1 MRISDWSSDVCS
13 SDLIERA
20 RRLLN
25 DRFRMAA
32 QIGNDRIGPFGSNV
46 LGESLW
52 SHAGQRC
59 QIRKPLAKSGIGF
72 PQAFPFLHGGVG
84 KGEMPGI
91 EGKRPTIV
99 ARQRRETLHRGAVD
113 ALIYH
118 LIERKG
124 AALASAINVGESNR
138 RGSEFGGIRTVT
150 VAGSAMAARTIL
162 DEKGLPT
169 GKIGHSGWSERDRIG
184 FEQIR
189 SEEHTSELQS
199 LMRI

>member
-1 MRISDWSSDVCS
+1 
-13 SDLIERA
+13 
-20 RRLLN
+20 
-25 DRFRMAA
+25 
-32 QIGNDRIGPFGSNV
+32 
-46 LGESLW
+46 
-52 SHAGQRC
+52 
-59 QIRKPLAKSGIGF
+59 
-72 PQAFPFLHGGVG
+72 
-84 KGEMPGI
+84 MPGI
-91 EGKRPTIV
+91 KGKRPTIV

-150 VAGSAMAARTIL
+150 VAGSAMSARTIL

-184 FEQIR
+184 FEQIAGQTMGKKIGR
-189 SEEHTSELQS
+189 AHVRTPVTHAHLVCRRLLEKK
-199 LMRI
+199 

>member
-13 SDLIERA
+13 SDL
-20 RRLLN
+20 
-25 DRFRMAA
+25 
-32 QIGNDRIGPFGSNV
+32 
-46 LGESLW
+46 
-52 SHAGQRC
+52 AGQRC

-72 PQAFPFLHGGVG
+72 PQAFPFLHGGVR

-124 AALASAINVGESNR
+124 AALAGAIDVE
-138 RGSEFGGIRTVT
+138 
-150 VAGSAMAARTIL
+150 
-162 DEKGLPT
+162 
-169 GKIGHSGWSERDRIG
+169 IGRAHV
-184 FEQIR
+184 
-189 SEEHTSELQS
+189 
-199 LMRI
+199 

>member
-59 QIRKPLAKSGIGF
+59 QIRKPLAKYGIGF
-72 PQAFPFLHGGVG
+72 PQEFPLLNGGVR

-91 EGKRPTIV
+91 KEIGRASGRERGGKYDKSQGV
-99 ARQRRETLHRGAVD
+99 AVPVQ
-113 ALIYH
+113 
-118 LIERKG
+118 
-124 AALASAINVGESNR
+124 
-138 RGSEFGGIRTVT
+138 
-150 VAGSAMAARTIL
+150 
-162 DEKGLPT
+162 
-169 GKIGHSGWSERDRIG
+169 
-184 FEQIR
+184 
-189 SEEHTSELQS
+189 
-199 LMRI
+199 

>member
-1 MRISDWSSDVCS
+1 MI
-13 SDLIERA
+13 
-20 RRLLN
+20 RRPPRSTLTDTLFPYTT
-25 DRFRMAA
+25 RFRA
-32 QIGNDRIGPFGSNV
+32 
-46 LGESLW
+46 
-52 SHAGQRC
+52 
-59 QIRKPLAKSGIGF
+59 
-72 PQAFPFLHGGVG
+72 
-84 KGEMPGI
+84 

-162 DEKGLPT
+162 DQKGLPT
-169 GKIGHSGWSERDRIG
+169 GKIGHSSWRERARIG
-184 FEQIR
+184 FEQIDR
-189 SEEHTSELQS
+189 KSTRLHSS
-199 LMRI
+199 H